1 MRKGRKIP
9 EVLTPDEQARMLGE
23 LGDFPTSPRHIRNL
37 AMVRLLL
44 DTGLRAAELINLRHR
59 DLDLTTGR
67 LWVRQGKGKKD
78 RGLWFNGS
86 SRGALLAWLDLKA
99 TLSCGA
105 SFPPAGYFFTDLL
118 TGKKPICGRWLRK
131 LVTRLAERAGIAKR
145 IHPHTLRHS
154 FATDLLRDTKNLFLV
169 SKALGHS
176 DISTTQI
183 YLHLADAELE
193 DAMKNLR
200 GGGHDR
206 EPVL

>member
-1 MRKGRKIP
+1 MGKPLKIP
-9 EVLTPDEQARMLGE
+9 EVLRADELARILGE
-23 LGDFPTSPRHIRNL
+23 LEAIDSPRGVRNL

-44 DTGLRAAELINLRHR
+44 DTGLRAAELFNLRHR
-59 DLDLTTGR
+59 DLDLATGR
-67 LWVRQGKGKKD
+67 LWVREGKGKKD

-86 SRGALLAWLDLKA
+86 SRGALQSWLDLKA
-99 TLSCGA
+99 TLPCGGNF
-105 SFPPAGYFFTDLL
+105 SPAAYFFTDL

-131 LVTRLAERAGIAKR
+131 LVARLADQAGIAKR

-176 DISTTQI
+176 NISTTQI
-183 YLHLADAELE
+183 YLHLADPELE

-200 GGGHDR
+200 GGGQ
-206 EPVL
+206 

>member
-1 MRKGRKIP
+1 MKRKGRKIP
-9 EVLTPDEQARMLGE
+9 EVLTGSEQARVLGE
-23 LGDFPTSPRHIRNL
+23 LGDSPTSPRHIRNL

-44 DTGLRAAELINLRHR
+44 DTGLRASEIINLRHR
-59 DLDLTTGR
+59 DLDLATGR

-86 SRGALLAWLDLKA
+86 SRGVLLSWLDLKA
-99 TLSCGA
+99 TLPCGA
-105 SFPPAGYFFTDLL
+105 NFIQAGYFFTDLI
-118 TGKKPICGRWLRK
+118 TGKKPICGRWMRK
-131 LVTRLAERAGIAKR
+131 MVARLAEKVGLDKR
-145 IHPHTLRHS
+145 GHPHLFRHS

-183 YLHLADAELE
+183 YLHLADPELE

-200 GGGHDR
+200 GN
-206 EPVL
+206 L